1 MAPRKIKPGVH
12 SVGAIDWDRRL
23 FDSLIPL
30 PLGTSYNAY
39 LVQGNDKVALVD
51 TVEPGLAKALFA
63 NLDELGVKTID
74 YVVCHH
80 AEQDHSGSIPA
91 VLERYP
97 GAKVVT
103 NQKCADLLSSHL
115 RVPSTACEIITDGAV
130 LDLGGRSLQFIFA
143 PWVHWPET
151 MFSYLREDKILFT
164 CDFFGSHFATGTLYA
179 DDEHHVY
186 LSAKRYYAEIMM
198 PFRQKYPAYLQK
210 IDALA
215 PAIIAPSHGP
225 IYRRPEFILDAY
237 KDWTSDAVKNEALVA
252 YVSMHGST
260 KMMVDRLVDRL
271 VTQGINVKQF
281 DLATIDIGE
290 LAMALVDAAT
300 LVLATPTVLNG
311 PHPAAVYAAYLAGAI
326 KPKLRHAV
334 IIGSQAWGGK
344 TVDTLKGLLAGLKL
358 EMFDPV
364 MSKGLPTTE
373 DLLAVDKLAETIQA
387 RHAALMPEA

>member
-1 MAPRKIKPGVH
+1 MAPREMKPGVY

-39 LVQGNDKVALVD
+39 LVKGRDKVALID
-51 TVEPGLAKALFA
+51 TVEPSLAKELFG
-63 NLDELGVKTID
+63 NLDALGVKTID

-91 VLERYP
+91 VLERFP

-103 NQKCADLLSSHL
+103 NQKCADLLATHL
-115 RVPSTACEIITDGAV
+115 RIPREACIIINDGAT
-130 LDLGGRSLQFIFA
+130 LDLGDRTLQFMFA

-151 MFSYLREDKILFT
+151 MFSFLVEDKILFT

-198 PFRQKYPAYLQK
+198 PFRQKYPSYLQK
-210 IDALA
+210 VEAMA
-215 PAIIAPSHGP
+215 PTLIAPSHGP

-237 KDWTSDAVKNEALVA
+237 KDWTSDKVKNEALVA

-260 KMMVDRLVDRL
+260 KLMVDRLVDRL
-271 VTQGINVKQF
+271 VAGGVNVKQF

-300 LVLATPTVLNG
+300 LVLATPTVLAG

-326 KPKLRHAV
+326 RPKLRHAV
-334 IIGSQAWGGK
+334 ILGSQAWGGK

-358 EMFDPV
+358 EMFDPL
-364 MSKGLPTTE
+364 MSKGLPTT
-373 DLLAVDKLAETIQA
+373 DDMTAVDKLAESIQA
-387 RHAALMPEA
+387 RHAALA

>member
-1 MAPRKIKPGVH
+1 MAPRKIKPGVY

-39 LVQGNDKVALVD
+39 LVQGESKTALID
-51 TVEPGLAKALFA
+51 TVEPGLAKELFS
-63 NLDELGVKTID
+63 NLDELGVKKID

-91 VLERYP
+91 VLAKYP

-103 NQKCADLLSSHL
+103 NQKCMDLLATHL
-115 RVPSTACEIITDGAV
+115 RVSPGDCEIIPDGAV
-130 LDLGGRSLQFIFA
+130 LDLGGKSLQFMFA

-151 MFSYLREDKILFT
+151 MFSFLREDKILFT

-198 PFRQKYPAYLQK
+198 PFRQKYPTYLQK
-210 IDALA
+210 VEAMG
-215 PAIIAPSHGP
+215 PEIIAPSHGP

-237 KDWTSDAVKNEALVA
+237 KDWTSDKVKNEAIIG

-271 VTQGINVKQF
+271 VAQGVNVKQF
-281 DLATIDIGE
+281 DLATVDIGE

-300 LVLATPTVLNG
+300 LVLATPTVLAG
-311 PHPAAVYAAYLAGAI
+311 PHPAAVYAAYLTGAI
-326 KPKLRHAV
+326 RPKLRHAV

-344 TVDTLKGLLAGLKL
+344 TVETLKGMLAGLKI
-358 EMFDPV
+358 EMFDPL
-364 MSKGLPTTE
+364 MTKGLPTDQ
-373 DLLAVDKLAETIQA
+373 DLAAVDKLAEAIQV
-387 RHAALMPEA
+387 RHTALD

>member
-1 MAPRKIKPGVH
+1 MAPRKLKEGVF

-39 LVQGNDKVALVD
+39 LVQGQKHTALLD
-51 TVEPGLAKALFA
+51 SVEPALAKELFA
-63 NLDELGVKTID
+63 NLDELGVQKLD

-80 AEQDHSGSIPA
+80 AEQDHSGTIPA
-91 VLERYP
+91 VLERFP
-97 GAKVVT
+97 GARVVT
-103 NQKCADLLSSHL
+103 NQKCADLLATHL
-115 RVPSTACEIITDGAV
+115 RVPAASCDIIADGAV
-130 LDLGGRSLQFIFA
+130 LDLGGKSLQFVFA

-151 MFSYLREDKILFT
+151 MFSFAREDKILFT

-198 PFRQKYPAYLQK
+198 PFRQKYAAYLQK
-210 IDALA
+210 VEALA
-215 PAIIAPSHGP
+215 PALIAPSHGP
-225 IYRRPEFILDAY
+225 IYRRPQFIIDAY
-237 KDWTSDAVKNEALVA
+237 KDWTSDKVKNEAIIA

-260 KMMVDRLVDRL
+260 KLMVDRLVDRL
-271 VTQGINVKQF
+271 VSQGINVKQF

-290 LAMALVDAAT
+290 LAMGLVDAAT

-344 TVDTLKGLLAGLKL
+344 TVDTLRGLLAGLKL
-358 EMFDPV
+358 EMIEPL
-364 MSKGLPTTE
+364 MSKGLPTAE
-373 DLLAVDKLAETIQA
+373 DLAAVDRLAGTIGA
-387 RHAALMPEA
+387 RHAALA

>member
-1 MAPRKIKPGVH
+1 
-12 SVGAIDWDRRL
+12 L
-23 FDSLIPL
+23 
-30 PLGTSYNAY
+30 
-39 LVQGNDKVALVD
+39 
-51 TVEPGLAKALFA
+51 
-63 NLDELGVKTID
+63 
-74 YVVCHH
+74 
-80 AEQDHSGSIPA
+80 
-91 VLERYP
+91 
-97 GAKVVT
+97 VT
-103 NQKCADLLSSHL
+103 NQKCLDLLASHL
-115 RVPSTACEIITDGAV
+115 RVTPGVCDVITDGAV
-130 LDLGGRSLQFIFA
+130 LDLGGRSLQFMFA

-151 MFSYLREDKILFT
+151 MFSFLREDKILFT

-198 PFRQKYPAYLQK
+198 PFRQKYPTYLQK
-210 IDALA
+210 IEALA
-215 PAIIAPSHGP
+215 PEIIAPSHRP

-237 KDWTSDAVKNEALVA
+237 KDWTSDKVKNEALIA

-271 VTQGINVKQF
+271 VASGVNVKQF

-300 LVLATPTVLNG
+300 LVLATPTVLGG

-344 TVDTLKGLLAGLKL
+344 TVETLKGLLAGLKV
-358 EMFDPV
+358 EMFDPI
-364 MSKGLPTTE
+364 MTKGLPTPE
-373 DLLAVDKLAETIQA
+373 DLAGVDRLAQTVHE
-387 RHAALMPEA
+387 RHAALG

>member
-1 MAPRKIKPGVH
+1 MAPREMKPGVF

-39 LVQGNDKVALVD
+39 LLQGKNKTALLD
-51 TVEPGLAKALFA
+51 TVEPSLVHHLFA
-63 NLDELGVKTID
+63 NLEALGVKTLD
-74 YVVCHH
+74 YIVCHH

-91 VLERYP
+91 VLEKFP

-115 RVPSTACEIITDGAV
+115 RVSPADCQIITDGAT
-130 LDLGGRSLQFIFA
+130 LDLGGKTIEFIFT

-151 MFSYLREDKILFT
+151 MITFVREDKILFT
-164 CDFFGSHFATGTLYA
+164 CDFFGSHLATGNLYA

-198 PFRQKYPAYLQK
+198 PFRAKYPAYLQK
-210 IDALA
+210 IDTLK
-215 PAIIAPSHGP
+215 PEIIAPSHGP
-225 IYRRPEFILDAY
+225 IYRRPDFILDAY
-237 KDWTSDAVKNEALVA
+237 KEWTSEKVKNEVLVA

-271 VTQGINVKQF
+271 IAKGTNVNQF
-281 DLATIDIGE
+281 DLATTDIGE

-311 PHPAAVYAAYLAGAI
+311 PHPAAVYTAYLAGAI
-326 KPKLRHAV
+326 RPKLRHAML
-334 IIGSQAWGGK
+334 ITSQAWGGK
-344 TVDTLKGLLAGLKL
+344 TIDTLKGLLSGLKL
-358 EMFDPV
+358 ELLDPV
-364 MSKGLPTTE
+364 TSKGLPTPT
-373 DLLAVDKLAETIQA
+373 DLAQVDAIADLIVAK
-387 RHAALMPEA
+387 HAALQ

>member
-1 MAPRKIKPGVH
+1 MAPRKIRPGVY

-39 LVQGNDKVALVD
+39 VVQGDNKTALID
-51 TVEPGLAKALFA
+51 TVEPSLVKDLLG
-63 NLDELGVKTID
+63 NLDELGIKKLD
-74 YVVCHH
+74 YIVCHH

-91 VLERYP
+91 VLARFP

-103 NQKCADLLSSHL
+103 NQKCMDLLASHL
-115 RVPSTACEIITDGAV
+115 RVSPSDCEIITDGAV
-130 LDLGGRSLQFIFA
+130 LDLGGKSLQFMFA

-151 MFSYLREDKILFT
+151 MFSFLREEKILFT

-210 IDALA
+210 VDALG
-215 PAIIAPSHGP
+215 PEIIAPSHGP
-225 IYRRPEFILDAY
+225 IYRRPAFILDAY
-237 KDWTSDAVKNEALVA
+237 KDWTSDKVKNEALIG

-260 KMMVDRLVDRL
+260 KVMVDRLVDRL
-271 VTQGINVKQF
+271 VADGVNVKQF
-281 DLATIDIGE
+281 DLATVDIGE

-300 LVLATPTVLNG
+300 LVLATPTVLAG
-311 PHPAAVYAAYLAGAI
+311 PHPAAVYAAYLTGAI
-326 KPKLRHAV
+326 RPKLRHAV

-344 TVDTLKGLLAGLKL
+344 TVDILKSMLASLKL
-358 EMFDPV
+358 EMFDPL
-364 MSKGLPTTE
+364 MSKGLPTDE
-373 DLLAVDKLAETIQA
+373 DLAAVDKLAEAIKS
-387 RHAALMPEA
+387 RHAALE

>member
-1 MAPRKIKPGVH
+1 MAPREMKPGVH

-39 LVQGNDKVALVD
+39 LIKGTDKVALID
-51 TVEPGLAKALFA
+51 TVEPSLAKDLFA
-63 NLDELGVKTID
+63 NLDELGVTKLD

-91 VLERYP
+91 VLARYP

-103 NQKCADLLSSHL
+103 NQKCMDLLASHL
-115 RVPSTACEIITDGAV
+115 RVPMDACQIIPDGGI
-130 LDLGGRSLQFIFA
+130 LDLGGRTLQFMYT

-151 MFSYLREDKILFT
+151 MVSFLREDKILFT
-164 CDFFGSHFATGTLYA
+164 CDFFGSHLATGNLYA

-198 PFRQKYPAYLQK
+198 PFRQKYPRYLQR
-210 IDALA
+210 IEAMGPAL
-215 PAIIAPSHGP
+215 IAPSHGP
-225 IYRRPEFILDAY
+225 VYRRPEFIVDAY
-237 KDWTSDAVKNEALVA
+237 KDWTSDKVKNEVLVA

-260 KMMVDRLVDRL
+260 KIMVDRLVDRL
-271 VTQGINVKQF
+271 VSRGINVKQF
-281 DLATIDIGE
+281 DLATVDLGE

-300 LVLATPTVLNG
+300 LVMATPTVLNG
-311 PHPAAVYAAYLAGAI
+311 PHPAAVYAAYLTGAI

-344 TVDTLKGLLAGLKL
+344 TVDILKGLLAGLKL
-358 EMFDPV
+358 EMFDPL
-364 MSKGLPTTE
+364 MSKGLPTPE
-373 DLLAVDKLAETIQA
+373 DLLAVDNLAATIEA
-387 RHAALMPEA
+387 RHTALA

>member
-1 MAPRKIKPGVH
+1 MAPRKLKEGVF

-39 LVQGNDKVALVD
+39 LIQGENRTALLD
-51 TVEPGLAKALFA
+51 TVEPALIKDLFA
-63 NLDELGVKTID
+63 NLDELGVKKID
-74 YVVCHH
+74 YVVSHH

-91 VLERYP
+91 VLERFT
-97 GAKVVT
+97 GARVVT
-103 NQKCADLLSSHL
+103 NQKCADLLASHL
-115 RVPSTACEIITDGAV
+115 RVPAAACDIIADGAV
-130 LDLGGRSLQFIFA
+130 LDLGGKSLQFTFA

-151 MFSYLREDKILFT
+151 MFSFAREDKILFT

-198 PFRQKYPAYLQK
+198 PFRGKYPAYLQK
-210 IDALA
+210 VEAMA
-215 PAIIAPSHGP
+215 PEIIAPSHGP
-225 IYRRPEFILDAY
+225 IYRRPQFILDAY
-237 KDWTSDAVKNEALVA
+237 KDWTSDKVKNEALVA

-260 KMMVDRLVDRL
+260 KLMVDRLVDRL
-271 VTQGINVKQF
+271 VAHGVNVKQF

-311 PHPAAVYAAYLAGAI
+311 PHPAAVYAAYLAGVI

-334 IIGSQAWGGK
+334 LIGSQAWGGK

-358 EMFDPV
+358 EMFDPL
-364 MSKGLPTTE
+364 MTRGLPTAG
-373 DLLAVDKLAETIQA
+373 DLAAVDKLAETIQA
-387 RHAALMPEA
+387 RHAALA

>member
-1 MAPRKIKPGVH
+1 MAPRKIKEGVF

-39 LVQGNDKVALVD
+39 FVQGSSKTALID
-51 TVEPGLAKALFA
+51 SVEPALAKDLFA
-63 NLDELGVKTID
+63 NLSELGVKTID

-91 VLERYP
+91 VLERFP
-97 GAKVVT
+97 GARVVT
-103 NQKCADLLSSHL
+103 NQKCADLLATHL
-115 RVPSTACEIITDGAV
+115 RVPGAACDIVADGAV
-130 LDLGGRSLQFIFA
+130 LDLGGKTLQFTFA

-151 MFSYLREDKILFT
+151 MFSFLREDRVLFT

-179 DDEHHVY
+179 DDEHHIY

-198 PFRQKYPAYLQK
+198 PFRAKYPAYLQK
-210 IDALA
+210 VESMA
-215 PAIIAPSHGP
+215 PEIIAPSHGP
-225 IYRRPEFILDAY
+225 IYRRPDFILDAY
-237 KDWTSDAVKNEALVA
+237 KDWTSDKVKNEALIA

-260 KMMVDRLVDRL
+260 KLMVERLVDRL
-271 VTQGINVKQF
+271 VAAGVNVKQF
-281 DLATIDIGE
+281 DLATVDIGE

-300 LVLATPTVLNG
+300 LVLATPTVLSG
-311 PHPAAVYAAYLAGAI
+311 PHPAAVYAAYLTGAI

-358 EMFDPV
+358 EMFEPL
-364 MSKGLPTTE
+364 MSKGLPTPE
-373 DLLAVDKLAETIQA
+373 DLAAVDKLAATVAA
-387 RHAALMPEA
+387 RHAALT

>member
-1 MAPRKIKPGVH
+1 MASRKIKEGVF

-39 LVQGNDKVALVD
+39 LVKGQAKTALID
-51 TVEPGLAKALFA
+51 TVEPALAKELFA
-63 NLDELGVKTID
+63 NLDELGVAQLD
-74 YVVCHH
+74 YVVSHH

-91 VLERYP
+91 VLERFP
-97 GAKVVT
+97 GARVVT
-103 NQKCADLLSSHL
+103 NQKCADLLASHL
-115 RVPSTACEIITDGAV
+115 RVPATACDLIADGAV
-130 LDLGGRSLQFIFA
+130 LDLGGKSLQFMFA

-151 MFSYLREDKILFT
+151 MLSFLREDKLLFT
-164 CDFFGSHFATGTLYA
+164 CDFFGSHLATGNLYA

-198 PFRQKYPAYLQK
+198 PFRQKYPLYLQK
-210 IDALA
+210 IEALA
-215 PAIIAPSHGP
+215 PTLIAPSHGP

-237 KDWTSDAVKNEALVA
+237 RDWTSDKVKNEALIA

-260 KMMVDRLVDRL
+260 KLMVERLVDRL
-271 VTQGINVKQF
+271 VGHGVNVRQF

-300 LVLATPTVLNG
+300 LVLATPTVLAG

-344 TVDTLKGLLAGLKL
+344 TVDVLKGLLAGLKL
-358 EMFDPV
+358 EMFEPL

-373 DLLAVDKLAETIQA
+373 DLTAVDKLAEAIVA
-387 RHAALMPEA
+387 RHAAIS

>member
-1 MAPRKIKPGVH
+1 MAPRQIRSGVY

-39 LVQGNDKVALVD
+39 LVRGEGKTALVD
-51 TVEPGLAKALFA
+51 TVEPALAKDLFG
-63 NLDELGVKTID
+63 NLDELGVKKLD

-97 GAKVVT
+97 GARLVT
-103 NQKCADLLSSHL
+103 NQKCLDLLASHL
-115 RVPSTACEIITDGAV
+115 RVTPGVCDVITDGAV
-130 LDLGGRSLQFIFA
+130 LDLGGRSLQFMFA

-151 MFSYLREDKILFT
+151 MFSFLREDKILFT

-198 PFRQKYPAYLQK
+198 PFRQKYPTYLQK
-210 IDALA
+210 IEALA
-215 PAIIAPSHGP
+215 PEIIAPSHRP

-237 KDWTSDAVKNEALVA
+237 KDWTSDKVKNEALIA

-271 VTQGINVKQF
+271 VASGVNVKQF

-300 LVLATPTVLNG
+300 LVLATPTVLGG

-344 TVDTLKGLLAGLKL
+344 TVETLKGLLAGLKV
-358 EMFDPV
+358 EMFDPI
-364 MSKGLPTTE
+364 MTKGLPTPE
-373 DLLAVDKLAETIQA
+373 DLAGVDRLAQTVHE
-387 RHAALMPEA
+387 RHAALG

>member
-1 MAPRKIKPGVH
+1 MALRKITDGVF

-39 LVQGNDKVALVD
+39 LIQGQNKTALLD
-51 TVEPGLAKALFA
+51 SVEPTLAHELFA
-63 NLDELGVKTID
+63 NLDELGVRTID

-80 AEQDHSGSIPA
+80 AEQDHSGTIPA
-91 VLERYP
+91 VLEHYP
-97 GAKVVT
+97 GSRVVT
-103 NQKCADLLSSHL
+103 NQKCADLLASHL
-115 RVPSTACEIITDGAV
+115 RVPLAMCDIIADGGV
-130 LDLGGRSLQFIFA
+130 LELGGKSLQFVYA

-151 MFSYLREDKILFT
+151 MFSFLREDKILFT

-179 DDEHHVY
+179 EDEHHVY

-198 PFRQKYPAYLQK
+198 PFRQKYPSYLQK
-210 IDALA
+210 VDALG

-225 IYRRPEFILDAY
+225 IYNRPEFILDAY
-237 KDWTSDAVKNEALVA
+237 KDWTSDKVKNEALVA

-260 KMMVDRLVDRL
+260 KRMVDRLVNRL
-271 VTQGINVKQF
+271 VAHGINVKQF

-300 LVLATPTVLNG
+300 LVLATPTVLGG
-311 PHPAAVYAAYLAGAI
+311 PHPSAVYAAFLTGAI

-334 IIGSQAWGGK
+334 ILGSQAWGGK
-344 TVDTLKGLLAGLKL
+344 TVEALKTLLGGLKL
-358 EMFDPV
+358 EMFDPL
-364 MSKGLPTTE
+364 MSKGLPT
-373 DLLAVDKLAETIQA
+373 DADMAAVDQLAQTIQA
-387 RHAALMPEA
+387 RHAALG

>member
-1 MAPRKIKPGVH
+1 MAPRKIKPGVY

-39 LVQGNDKVALVD
+39 VVQGENKTALID
-51 TVEPGLAKALFA
+51 TVEPALAKELLG
-63 NLDELGVKTID
+63 NLDELGIKKID

-91 VLERYP
+91 VLARFP

-103 NQKCADLLSSHL
+103 NQKCQDLLATHL
-115 RVPSTACEIITDGAV
+115 RVSPSDCEVIADGAV
-130 LDLGGRSLQFIFA
+130 LDLGGRSLQFMFA

-151 MFSYLREDKILFT
+151 MFSFLREEKILFT

-210 IDALA
+210 VEALH
-215 PAIIAPSHGP
+215 PEIIAPSHGP

-237 KDWTSDAVKNEALVA
+237 KDWTSEKVKNEALIG

-260 KMMVDRLVDRL
+260 KLMVDRLVDRL
-271 VTQGINVKQF
+271 VASDVNVKQF
-281 DLATIDIGE
+281 DLATVDIGE

-300 LVLATPTVLNG
+300 LVLATPTVLAG
-311 PHPAAVYAAYLAGAI
+311 PHPAAVYAAYLTGAI
-326 KPKLRHAV
+326 RPKLRHAV

-344 TVDTLKGLLAGLKL
+344 TVDILKGLLSGLKL
-358 EMFDPV
+358 EMFDPL
-364 MSKGLPTTE
+364 MSKGLPTSE
-373 DLLAVDKLAETIQA
+373 DLAALEKLADAICA
-387 RHAALMPEA
+387 RHAALG

>member
-1 MAPRKIKPGVH
+1 MAPRKIRPGVY

-39 LVQGNDKVALVD
+39 VVQGESKTALID
-51 TVEPGLAKALFA
+51 TVEPGLVKDLFG
-63 NLDELGVKTID
+63 NLEELGIEKLD
-74 YVVCHH
+74 YIVCHH

-91 VLERYP
+91 VLARFP

-103 NQKCADLLSSHL
+103 NQKCMDLLSSHL
-115 RVPSTACEIITDGAV
+115 HVSPSDCEIIADGAV
-130 LDLGGRSLQFIFA
+130 LDLGGKSLQFMFA

-151 MFSYLREDKILFT
+151 MFSFLREDKILFT
-164 CDFFGSHFATGTLYA
+164 CDFFGSHFATGNLYA

-210 IDALA
+210 VEALGLE
-215 PAIIAPSHGP
+215 IIAPSHGP

-237 KDWTSDAVKNEALVA
+237 KDWTSDEVKNEALIG

-260 KMMVDRLVDRL
+260 KLMVDRLVDRL
-271 VTQGINVKQF
+271 VAAGVNVKQF
-281 DLATIDIGE
+281 DLATVDIGE

-300 LVLATPTVLNG
+300 LVLATPTVLGG
-311 PHPAAVYAAYLAGAI
+311 PHPAAVYAAYLTGVI
-326 KPKLRHAV
+326 RPKLKHAV

-344 TVDTLKGLLAGLKL
+344 TVDTLKGMLGGLKL
-358 EMFDPV
+358 ELFEPL
-364 MSKGLPTTE
+364 MSKGLPTDG
-373 DLLAVDKLAETIQA
+373 DLAAVDKLAEAIKS
-387 RHAALMPEA
+387 RHSTLG

>member
-1 MAPRKIKPGVH
+1 MAPRKIRPGVY

-39 LVQGNDKVALVD
+39 VVQGDSKTALID
-51 TVEPGLAKALFA
+51 TVEPGLVKDLFG
-63 NLDELGVKTID
+63 NLDELGIKKID
-74 YVVCHH
+74 YIVCHH

-91 VLERYP
+91 VLAKFP

-103 NQKCADLLSSHL
+103 NQKCMDLLATHL
-115 RVPSTACEIITDGAV
+115 RVSPNDCEIITDGAV
-130 LDLGGRSLQFIFA
+130 LDLGGKSLQFMFA

-151 MFSYLREDKILFT
+151 MFSFLREEKVLFT

-210 IDALA
+210 VEALG
-215 PAIIAPSHGP
+215 PEIIAPSHGP

-237 KDWTSDAVKNEALVA
+237 KDWTSDKVKNEALIG

-260 KMMVDRLVDRL
+260 KMMVDRLVDKL
-271 VTQGINVKQF
+271 VAAGVNVKQF
-281 DLATIDIGE
+281 DLATVDIGE

-300 LVLATPTVLNG
+300 LVLATPTVLGG
-311 PHPAAVYAAYLAGAI
+311 PHPAAVYAAYLTGAI
-326 KPKLRHAV
+326 RPKLRHAV

-344 TVDTLKGLLAGLKL
+344 TVETLKSMLAGLKL
-358 EMFDPV
+358 EMFDPL
-364 MSKGLPTTE
+364 MSKGLPTDD
-373 DLLAVDKLAETIQA
+373 DLAAVDKLAEAIKS
-387 RHAALMPEA
+387 RHSALG

>member
-1 MAPRKIKPGVH
+1 MAPRKMKPGVY

-39 LVQGNDKVALVD
+39 LVQGNDKVALLD
-51 TVEPGLAKALFA
+51 TVEPGLAKDLFG
-63 NLDELGVKTID
+63 NLDELGVKKID
-74 YVVCHH
+74 YVICHH

-91 VLERYP
+91 VLARYP

-103 NQKCADLLSSHL
+103 NQKCMDLLATHL
-115 RVPSTACEIITDGAV
+115 RVPREACEIITDGAV
-130 LDLGGRSLQFIFA
+130 LDLGGKSLQFMFA

-151 MFSYLREDKILFT
+151 MFSFLREDEVLFT

-179 DDEHHVY
+179 DDEHHIY

-210 IDALA
+210 VEAMA
-215 PAIIAPSHGP
+215 PELIAPSHGP

-237 KDWTSDAVKNEALVA
+237 KDWTSDKVKNEALVA

-271 VTQGINVKQF
+271 VAQGVNVKQF
-281 DLATIDIGE
+281 DLATVDIGE

-358 EMFDPV
+358 EMFDPL
-364 MSKGLPTTE
+364 MSKGLPTAE
-373 DLLAVDKLAETIQA
+373 DMSAVDKLAETIQS
-387 RHAALMPEA
+387 RHVALMQET

>member
-1 MAPRKIKPGVH
+1 M
-12 SVGAIDWDRRL
+12 
-23 FDSLIPL
+23 
-30 PLGTSYNAY
+30 
-39 LVQGNDKVALVD
+39 QGNDKVALVD
-51 TVEPGLAKALFA
+51 TVEPGLVKELLA
-63 NLDELGVKTID
+63 NLDELGIKKLD

-91 VLERYP
+91 VLARFP

-103 NQKCADLLSSHL
+103 NQKCMDLLASHL
-115 RVPSTACEIITDGAV
+115 RVPTSACDIITDGAV
-130 LDLGGRSLQFIFA
+130 LDLGGRSLQFMFA

-151 MFSYLREDKILFT
+151 MLSFLREDKILFT

-210 IDALA
+210 IEAMA
-215 PAIIAPSHGP
+215 PEIIAPSHGP
-225 IYRRPEFILDAY
+225 IYRRPRFILDAY
-237 KDWTSDAVKNEALVA
+237 KDWTSDNVKNEALVA

-260 KMMVDRLVDRL
+260 KVMVDRLVDRL
-271 VTQGINVKQF
+271 VAKGINVKQF

-311 PHPAAVYAAYLAGAI
+311 PHPAAVYAAYLTGAI

-344 TVDTLKGLLAGLKL
+344 TVDTLKGLLAGLKI
-358 EMFDPV
+358 EMFDPL
-364 MSKGLPTTE
+364 MSKGLPTSE
-373 DLLAVDKLAETIQA
+373 DLVAVDNLAETIQA
-387 RHAALMPEA
+387 RHVALAPGA

>member
-1 MAPRKIKPGVH
+1 MAPRTIRPGVF

-39 LVQGNDKVALVD
+39 LIQGENQTALLD
-51 TVEPGLAKALFA
+51 TVEPALVKDLFA
-63 NLDELGVKTID
+63 NLDELGVKKID
-74 YVVCHH
+74 YVVSHH

-91 VLERYP
+91 VLERFP
-97 GAKVVT
+97 GARVVT
-103 NQKCADLLSSHL
+103 NQKCADLLASHL
-115 RVPSTACEIITDGAV
+115 RVPAAACDIIADGAV
-130 LDLGGRSLQFIFA
+130 LDLGGKSLQFTFA

-151 MFSYLREDKILFT
+151 MFSFAREDKILFT

-210 IDALA
+210 VEAMA
-215 PAIIAPSHGP
+215 PEIIAPSHGP
-225 IYRRPEFILDAY
+225 IYRRPSFIIDAY
-237 KDWTSDAVKNEALVA
+237 KDWTSDKVKNEALVA

-260 KMMVDRLVDRL
+260 RLMVDRLVDRL
-271 VTQGINVKQF
+271 VAHGVNVKQF

-334 IIGSQAWGGK
+334 LIGSQAWGGK

-358 EMFDPV
+358 EMFEPL
-364 MSKGLPTTE
+364 MSKGLPTAL
-373 DLLAVDKLAETIQA
+373 DLAAVDKLAETIQA
-387 RHAALMPEA
+387 RHAALA

>member
-1 MAPRKIKPGVH
+1 MASRKLTDGVF

-39 LVQGNDKVALVD
+39 LIRGHDKTALLD
-51 TVEPGLAKALFA
+51 SVEPTLAHELFA
-63 NLDELGVKTID
+63 NLAELGIDRLD

-91 VLERYP
+91 VLERFP
-97 GAKVVT
+97 EARVVT
-103 NQKCADLLSSHL
+103 NQKCAELLATHL
-115 RVPSTACEIITDGAV
+115 RVPASACEIIADGAV
-130 LDLGGRSLQFIFA
+130 LELGGKSLRFVFA

-151 MFSYLREDKILFT
+151 MFSFLPEDRILFT
-164 CDFFGSHFATGTLYA
+164 CDFFGSHLATGALYA

-198 PFRQKYPAYLQK
+198 PFRAKYAAYLANV
-210 IDALA
+210 DAMS

-225 IYRRPEFILDAY
+225 IYRRPSFILDAY
-237 KDWTSDAVKNEALVA
+237 KDWTSDAVKNEAIIA

-260 KMMVDRLVDRL
+260 KRMVDRLVDRL
-271 VTQGINVKQF
+271 VARGIAVKQF
-281 DLATIDIGE
+281 DLATVDIGE
-290 LAMALVDAAT
+290 LAMGLVDAAT
-300 LVLATPTVLNG
+300 LVLATPTVLGG

-326 KPKLRHAV
+326 KPKLRHAAIV
-334 IIGSQAWGGK
+334 GSQAWGGK

-358 EMFDPV
+358 DLLEPLI
-364 MSKGLPTTE
+364 SKGLPTE
-373 DLLAVDKLAETIQA
+373 ENLAAVDGLAAAIA
-387 RHAALMPEA
+387 DRHAALG

>member
-1 MAPRKIKPGVH
+1 MAPRKIKPGIH

-39 LVQGNDKVALVD
+39 LVQGGDKTALID
-51 TVEPGLAKALFA
+51 TVEPALTKDLFA
-63 NLDELGVKTID
+63 NLDELGVKSID

-91 VLERYP
+91 VLSRYP
-97 GAKVVT
+97 GARVVT
-103 NQKCADLLSSHL
+103 NQKCMDLLATHL
-115 RVPSTACEIITDGAV
+115 RVSPAACDIVADGAV
-130 LDLGGRSLQFIFA
+130 LDLGGRSLQFMFA

-151 MFSYLREDKILFT
+151 MFSFLREDKVLFT

-210 IDALA
+210 IEALG
-215 PAIIAPSHGP
+215 PEMIAPSHGP

-237 KDWTSDAVKNEALVA
+237 RDWTSDKVKNEALIA

-260 KMMVDRLVDRL
+260 KVMVDRLVDRL
-271 VTQGINVKQF
+271 VAAGVNVKQF

-300 LVLATPTVLNG
+300 LVLATPTVLAG

-334 IIGSQAWGGK
+334 IIGSQGWGGK
-344 TVDTLKGLLAGLKL
+344 TVETLKGLLGGLKL
-358 EMFDPV
+358 ELLDPL
-364 MSKGLPTTE
+364 MSKGLPTEE
-373 DLLAVDKLAETIQA
+373 DLSAVDKLAQA
-387 RHAALMPEA
+387 IATRHAALA

>member
-1 MAPRKIKPGVH
+1 MAPRKLTEGVF

-39 LVQGNDKVALVD
+39 LIQGKNQTALLD
-51 TVEPGLAKALFA
+51 TVEPALIKDLFA
-63 NLDELGVKTID
+63 NLDELGVKKID
-74 YVVCHH
+74 YVVSHH

-91 VLERYP
+91 VLERFT
-97 GAKVVT
+97 GARVVT
-103 NQKCADLLSSHL
+103 NQKCADLLASHL
-115 RVPSTACEIITDGAV
+115 RVPAAACDIIADGAV
-130 LDLGGRSLQFIFA
+130 LDLGGKSLQFTFA

-151 MFSYLREDKILFT
+151 MFSFAREDKILFT

-210 IDALA
+210 VEAMA
-215 PAIIAPSHGP
+215 PEIIAPSHGP
-225 IYRRPEFILDAY
+225 IYRRPQFILDAY
-237 KDWTSDAVKNEALVA
+237 KDWTSDKVKNEALVA

-260 KMMVDRLVDRL
+260 KLMVDRLVDRL
-271 VTQGINVKQF
+271 VAHGVNVKQF

-334 IIGSQAWGGK
+334 LIGSQAWGGK
-344 TVDTLKGLLAGLKL
+344 TVDILKGLLAGLKI
-358 EMFDPV
+358 EMFDPL
-364 MSKGLPTTE
+364 MSKGLPTPE
-373 DLLAVDKLAETIQA
+373 DLAAVDKLAETIQA
-387 RHAALMPEA
+387 RHAALAMGG

>member
-1 MAPRKIKPGVH
+1 MAPRKIKEAVF
-12 SVGAIDWDRRL
+12 SVGVIDWDRRL

-39 LVQGNDKVALVD
+39 LVRGQTKTALID
-51 TVEPGLAKALFA
+51 TVEPALAPQLFA
-63 NLDELGVKTID
+63 NLDELGVKSID

-91 VLERYP
+91 VLERFP
-97 GAKVVT
+97 GARVVT
-103 NQKCADLLSSHL
+103 NQKCADLLATHL
-115 RVPSTACEIITDGAV
+115 RVPASVCDIIADGAV
-130 LDLGGRSLQFIFA
+130 LDLGGKTLQFTFA

-151 MFSYLREDKILFT
+151 MFSFLREDRVLFT

-179 DDEHHVY
+179 DDEHHIY

-198 PFRQKYPAYLQK
+198 PFRQKYPAYLEK
-210 IDALA
+210 IEAMA

-225 IYRRPEFILDAY
+225 IYRRPEFIMDAY
-237 KDWTSDAVKNEALVA
+237 KDWTSDKVKNEALVA

-260 KMMVDRLVDRL
+260 KRMVDRLVDRL
-271 VTQGINVKQF
+271 VASGVNVKQF
-281 DLATIDIGE
+281 DLATVDIGE

-358 EMFDPV
+358 EMLEPL
-364 MSKGLPTTE
+364 MSKGLPTPE
-373 DLLAVDKLAETIQA
+373 DLATVDKLAETIQA
-387 RHAALMPEA
+387 RHAALT

>member
-1 MAPRKIKPGVH
+1 MAPRKIRAGVY

-39 LVQGNDKVALVD
+39 LVKGPGKTALID
-51 TVEPGLAKALFA
+51 SVEPTLAKDLFG
-63 NLDELGVKTID
+63 NLEELGVTTID

-80 AEQDHSGSIPA
+80 AEQDHSGAIPA
-91 VLERYP
+91 VLERFP
-97 GAKVVT
+97 GARVVT
-103 NQKCADLLSSHL
+103 NQKCADLLASHL
-115 RVPSTACEIITDGAV
+115 RVPPARCDIITDGAV
-130 LDLGGRSLQFIFA
+130 LDLGGKTLQFMFA

-151 MFSYLREDKILFT
+151 MLSFLVEDKVLFT

-198 PFRQKYPAYLQK
+198 PFRQKYPTYLQK
-210 IDALA
+210 IDAMA

-237 KDWTSDAVKNEALVA
+237 KDWTSDKVKNEALVA

-260 KMMVDRLVDRL
+260 KLMVDRLVDRL
-271 VTQGINVKQF
+271 VAAGVNVKQF

-311 PHPAAVYAAYLAGAI
+311 PHPAAVYAAYLTGAI
-326 KPKLRHAV
+326 RPKLRHAV

-344 TVDTLKGLLAGLKL
+344 TIETLTGLLAGLKL
-358 EMFDPV
+358 ELFEPL
-364 MSKGLPTTE
+364 MSKGLPRAE
-373 DLLAVDKLAETIQA
+373 DMAAVDKLAGSIAA
-387 RHAALMPEA
+387 RHAGLES

>member
-1 MAPRKIKPGVH
+1 MAPRTIRPGVF

-39 LVQGNDKVALVD
+39 LIQGENQTALLD
-51 TVEPGLAKALFA
+51 TVEPALVKDLFA
-63 NLDELGVKTID
+63 NLDELGVKKID
-74 YVVCHH
+74 YVVSHH

-91 VLERYP
+91 VLERFP
-97 GAKVVT
+97 GARVVT
-103 NQKCADLLSSHL
+103 NQKCADLLASHL
-115 RVPSTACEIITDGAV
+115 RVPAAACDIIADGAV
-130 LDLGGRSLQFIFA
+130 LDLGGKSLQFTFA

-151 MFSYLREDKILFT
+151 MFSFAREDKILFT

-210 IDALA
+210 VEAMA

-225 IYRRPEFILDAY
+225 IYRRPSFIIDAY
-237 KDWTSDAVKNEALVA
+237 KDWTSDKVKNEALVA

-260 KMMVDRLVDRL
+260 RLMVDRLVDRL
-271 VTQGINVKQF
+271 VAHGVNVKQF

-334 IIGSQAWGGK
+334 LIGSQAWGGK
-344 TVDTLKGLLAGLKL
+344 TVDILKGLLAGLKL
-358 EMFDPV
+358 EMFEPL
-364 MSKGLPTTE
+364 MSKGLPTAL
-373 DLLAVDKLAETIQA
+373 DLAAVDKLAETIQA
-387 RHAALMPEA
+387 RHAALA

>member
-1 MAPRKIKPGVH
+1 MAPRKLKPGVF

-51 TVEPGLAKALFA
+51 TVEPGLSKELFD
-63 NLDELGVKTID
+63 NLDELGVRKID

-91 VLERYP
+91 VLARYP
-97 GAKVVT
+97 GARVVT
-103 NQKCADLLSSHL
+103 NQKCMDLLSTHL
-115 RVPSTACEIITDGAV
+115 RIPTTACDIITDGAV
-130 LDLGGRSLQFIFA
+130 LDLGGKSLQFMFA

-151 MFSYLREDKILFT
+151 MFSFAREDKILFT

-198 PFRQKYPAYLQK
+198 PFRQKYPTYLQK
-210 IDALA
+210 IDVLA
-215 PAIIAPSHGP
+215 PEIIAPSHGP

-237 KDWTSDAVKNEALVA
+237 KDWTSDKVKNEALVA

-260 KMMVDRLVDRL
+260 KIMVDRLVNRL
-271 VTQGINVKQF
+271 VAQDINVKQF

-300 LVLATPTVLNG
+300 LVLATPTVLGG

-358 EMFDPV
+358 ELLDPL
-364 MSKGLPTTE
+364 MSKGLPTSE
-373 DLLAVDKLAETIQA
+373 DLLAVDNLAETIRS
-387 RHAALMPEA
+387 RHAALVSGA